1 MREVF
6 VTVDGVKLD
15 AEEHQTMLFN
25 PVAEITAQS
34 QSSKALLEQGA
45 SEEVVRSLYPLG
57 RFDR

>member
-1 MREVF
+1 
-6 VTVDGVKLD
+6 
-15 AEEHQTMLFN
+15 MLFN